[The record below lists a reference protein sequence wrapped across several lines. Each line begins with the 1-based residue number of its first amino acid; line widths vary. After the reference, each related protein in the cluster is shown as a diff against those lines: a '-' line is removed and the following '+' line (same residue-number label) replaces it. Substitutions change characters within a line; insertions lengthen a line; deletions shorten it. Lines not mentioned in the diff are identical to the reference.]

1 MSASHPIPLP
11 TSRRLL
17 RYKLRLEPPPFLG
30 APPNPLTPQSRQPC
44 LHLREVPQHAAL
56 SALSTSPAPTVC
68 PGTRGRT
75 WSSGHSGPQ
84 AKFLPSLGTG
94 VMLIP
99 SGPVIAYRGGN
110 RGTEQPS
117 SKKSAKCGRQAR
129 APPPLHAPF
138 HSVPQEENTGRD
150 HTEAEG
156 RAVPA
161 TEPGSIGQETLL
173 AKAGSPAGPPG
184 ALRHP
189 RPGRAYPR
197 WAFGAVSRQDRPPWC
212 SHG

>member
-30 APPNPLTPQSRQPC
+30 APPNPLTPQSWQPC
-44 LHLREVPQHAAL
+44 LHLREVSQHAAL

-110 RGTEQPS
+110 RGTERPS

-129 APPPLHAPF
+129 APPSAPCPLPFCSSGGKHRTRPHRSRGASSPRHGAWLHRAGDAP
-138 HSVPQEENTGRD
+138 G
-150 HTEAEG
+150 EG
-156 RAVPA
+156 WKPSR
-161 TEPGSIGQETLL
+161 
-173 AKAGSPAGPPG
+173 SPRGPPPPP
-184 ALRHP
+184 P
-189 RPGRAYPR
+189 RPGLPSLGLR
-197 WAFGAVSRQDRPPWC
+197 S
-212 SHG
+212 SE